1 MSNQKTIEIEKWE
14 KMQGHDFGH
23 SRYLTI
29 TQEMINKFAE
39 ATGDYQWIH
48 TDIERAKIE
57 SPFNTTIAHGYLTLS
72 LISVLLSGLEEPQH
86 AKLKVNYGIEDFRFQ
101 EPVPVNSRVR
111 LKTSI
116 HEIKNLRGTLR
127 AKLKVQLEIE
137 GKKKPAYTG
146 IVVLLYQF

>member
-1 MSNQKTIEIEKWE
+1 MTDHKAETLAKWE
-14 KMQGHDFGH
+14 KMQGHDLGVSSYH
-23 SRYLTI
+23 PI
-29 TQEMINKFAE
+29 TQDMINKFAE

-48 TDIERAKIE
+48 IDVERAKTD

-72 LISVLLSGLEEPQH
+72 LIPVLLAEFEEPEN
-86 AKLKVNYGIEDFRFQ
+86 AKVKVNYAVEDFRFQ
-101 EPVPVNSRVR
+101 EPVPAGSNVR
-111 LKTSI
+111 LKASI

-127 AKLKVQLEIE
+127 VKLKVQLEIE

>member
-1 MSNQKTIEIEKWE
+1 MSDQIAQELAFWE
-14 KMQGHDFGH
+14 NRQGYEFGH
-23 SRYLTI
+23 SEYIEI

-48 TDIERAKIE
+48 TDVERAKKE
-57 SPFNTTIAHGYLTLS
+57 SPFKTTIAHGYLTQS
-72 LISVLLSGLEEPQH
+72 LIPALLSAFEEPQL
-86 AKLKVNYGIEDFRFQ
+86 AKVKVNYGIEELRFK

-111 LKTSI
+111 LKASI
-116 HEIKNLRGTLR
+116 HDIKNLRGTLR
-127 AKLKVQLEIE
+127 TKLKVQLEIE